1 MIKLKENG
9 YIGNTNALKYKT
21 QEQLQKGIDKYF
33 KECDEDK
40 RPYTISGLALSL
52 GIDRST
58 LVRYTDRDLFATQIK
73 EAKQK
78 VQAQLEEN
86 ALMGKGNAVFTIFN
100 LKNNYGWKDSVEVND
115 NRELNKVEELLN
127 KIEQEATNDI
137 K

>member
-1 MIKLKENG
+1 MQDNG

-33 KECDEDK
+33 AECDKEK
-40 RPYTISGLALSL
+40 KPYTMSGLAYSL
-52 GIDRST
+52 DIDRRT
-58 LVRYTDRDLFATQIK
+58 LINYGERDLFFTQIK
-73 EAKQK
+73 KAKQK

-100 LKNNYGWKDSVEVND
+100 LKNNYGWKDNVEVVD

-127 KIEQEATNDI
+127 KIEQEAKNDI